1 MPHSGN
7 RDGHGGEGTAAPARE
22 PGATTRRRLE
32 PRERR
37 EAILHAARELFS
49 DRPYAGVS
57 VADVAHAA
65 EVSSPLVVFYYGSK
79 RALYLAVIE
88 TAADSIRHGLRALPG
103 PPSPQRFAAGVRFYA
118 EYARAHRAG
127 VLSLLRGGHEAALPE
142 AAAAFERLRDEVAAQ
157 ILADLASV
165 DDAGEGGGG
174 DGSAPATTTP
184 APVTALAVRGCLGY
198 VDAVVAHWLTLPEG
212 VGEDGAAVEP
222 DTIAALAVGAFTGG
236 LSAVASPGEC

>member
-1 MPHSGN
+1 M
-7 RDGHGGEGTAAPARE
+7 ETGTGTEARGR
-22 PGATTRRRLE
+22 PPRHASRARRRGGAWS
-32 PRERR
+32 RGSAGRR
-37 EAILHAARELFS
+37 S
-49 DRPYAGVS
+49 CTRPASCSATVRTPAVS

>member
-1 MPHSGN
+1 MPHGGN
-7 RDGHGGEGTAAPARE
+7 RDGHGSEGTAAPARE

-49 DRPYAGVS
+49 DRPYAG
-57 VADVAHAA
+57 VAHAA

-103 PPSPQRFAAGVRFYA
+103 PPSPQRLAAGVRFYA
-118 EYARAHRAG
+118 EYAHAHRAG
-127 VLSLLRGGHEAALPE
+127 FLSLLRGGHEAALPE